1 MINEYLSE
9 FFSLARGLT
18 EVCLLWSLLFIIA
31 MDGLSLH
38 ILEDG
43 YVAHLSVVMC
53 FSENSPMP
61 LVFVYAT
68 GLCMNAHRSIFYRD
82 NCDFGKY
89 YLYQKFIWYRGIL
102 LLGSHDFP

>member
-31 MDGLSLH
+31 MDGLRLH

-43 YVAHLSVVMC
+43 YVAHLSVVVFFI

-61 LVFVYAT
+61 LVFV
-68 GLCMNAHRSIFYRD
+68 
-82 NCDFGKY
+82 
-89 YLYQKFIWYRGIL
+89 
-102 LLGSHDFP
+102 